1 MRCGLKFLA
10 PAPNMA
16 QGGPPLYAAP
26 APTPPPSEAKPKKS
40 RGSGIFGLD
49 SQEVQAPAGL
59 FGQEELGVSELFG
72 QAAEE
77 DEVGS
82 DEAEPIAESDG
93 YPAQHPQAGHPQAG
107 HPQAGHPQA
116 GHPQAGHP
124 QAGHPQAGQPGQP
137 GQPGAYPYPYPQQG
151 YYAPP
156 QGYYPPPGGGAQP
169 GQAPAPGQPPAGY
182 PQYPQ
187 YPGYPPPQYPGY
199 PPQYQG
205 YPPQYPGYPPPGGQA
220 PGQQPAGHQQ
230 PPGQQAPSSAENAP
244 LELAPLDLAPS
255 GAGFCLVALEGLQD
269 GTRFDLPG
277 GKVYLMGRDREA
289 DIKLLSTS
297 VSRRQ
302 ARIDA
307 TGDTPVL
314 IDLGSANGTKVNSAV
329 VDRHPLQEGD
339 LIKMGQVVLRFQ
351 GSR

>member
-16 QGGPPLYAAP
+16 PGAGGPPLYAAP
-26 APTPPPSEAKPKKS
+26 TAAPTPPSEAKPKS
-40 RGSGIFGLD
+40 RGSGMFGLD
-49 SQEVQAPAGL
+49 SQEMQAPSGL
-59 FGQEELGVSELFG
+59 FGEEEVGVSDLFG
-72 QAAEE
+72 EPSE
-77 DEVGS
+77 DTSGS
-82 DEAEPIAESDG
+82 DEGEPVPEQAAPPPG
-93 YPAQHPQAGHPQAG
+93 YPAPPPHGQAPHGHPGQAPHG
-107 HPQAGHPQA
+107 QAPQ
-116 GHPQAGHP
+116 
-124 QAGHPQAGQPGQP
+124 GQPN
-137 GQPGAYPYPYPQQG
+137 AYPYPYPQQG
-151 YYAPP
+151 YYPPP
-156 QGYYPPPGGGAQP
+156 QGYYPPPGAPTP
-169 GQAPAPGQPPAGY
+169 GQAPAAGQPAGY

-199 PPQYQG
+199 PPPQYPG
-205 YPPQYPGYPPPGGQA
+205 YPPQYPGYPQGQAQGQPA
-220 PGQQPAGHQQ
+220 PGQPAPGHPPGHQ
-230 PPGQQAPSSAENAP
+230 PAPSSAESAP

-255 GAGFCLVALEGLQD
+255 GAGFTLVALQGLQD

-314 IDLGSANGTKVNSAV
+314 IDLGSANGTKVNSAA

-351 GSR
+351 GSA